1 MYPKGSLINTTHS
14 NFVIFEEDINNPE
27 NEGFICFWKIK
38 DYDNKL
44 LIFRKRMSKLKAKR
58 KWENL
63 IKDGW
68 EINPKDNIAA

>member
-1 MYPKGSLINTTHS
+1 MYPKGILVNTTYR
-14 NFVIFEEDINNPE
+14 NLVIFEEDINNPE

-38 DYDNKL
+38 NYKNKK
-44 LIFRKRMSKLKAKR
+44 LIFKKRLSKLKAKR

-68 EINPKDNIAA
+68 EINSKENIAA